1 MYERILT
8 RRRIPNLPFFYL
20 AYRAWSH
27 WRAIKGSQHVQFLVK
42 NTLPIIT
49 PSPVLDAIYANPKL
63 PLNPTSEAKAEHPP
77 SEKSTS
83 SDEGLD
89 PDEKILLTPE
99 IGKELS
105 VALEHPEIEV
115 EIERALWQVK
125 QQQKKERA
133 GTGGNESKRQ

>member
-1 MYERILT
+1 MYERVLT

-42 NTLPIIT
+42 NKLSIIT
-49 PSPVLDAIYANPKL
+49 PSPILDAIYSKRKL
-63 PLNPTSEAKAEHPP
+63 PLKPPPDAKADSPP
-77 SEKSTS
+77 SEKDTS

-89 PDEKILLTPE
+89 QDEKILLTPE

-125 QQQKKERA
+125 QQREKEKAEA
-133 GTGGNESKRQ
+133 GGDGSKRQ